1 MLPSEASTGAFPAL
15 ARTFT
20 STAAALERIRPSSAS
35 LRAKRA
41 ISESYSSHSGMAL
54 ARASFGSFCRASEQE
69 YWHGYH
75 STYCQRILT
84 EVDCLGSVETVL
96 ATPSFT
102 LERILSAN
110 LGYFELPQ
118 PTQSQ
123 SSCKENYGPENIE
136 QDRSMKR

>member
-1 MLPSEASTGAFPAL
+1 
-15 ARTFT
+15 
-20 STAAALERIRPSSAS
+20 
-35 LRAKRA
+35 
-41 ISESYSSHSGMAL
+41 MAL
-54 ARASFGSFCRASEQE
+54 ARASFGSFCCASEQE

-136 QDRSMKR
+136 QDCSMKRWTDLLLAPHVEGCLVGLWSRRLVYGG